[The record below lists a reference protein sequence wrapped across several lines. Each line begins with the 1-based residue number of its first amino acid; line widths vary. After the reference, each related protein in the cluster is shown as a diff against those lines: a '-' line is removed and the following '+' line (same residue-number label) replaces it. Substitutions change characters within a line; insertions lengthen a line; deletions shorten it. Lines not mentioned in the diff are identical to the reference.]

1 MKRHTTLL
9 STLFLGLAASAAC
22 GSGSAEEGSAQG
34 GEAAARAA
42 EGAAAGAQAATPSDQ
57 ELSCFLR
64 GATAEEAQGRPSPL
78 RDVRF
83 TLAGGGEALL
93 CYGAPSA
100 RGREI
105 MGGLV
110 PFGQPWR
117 AGANEATAIHL
128 TGATSI
134 GDVAVGPGSYSL
146 YTIPGEGEW
155 RFFLNSN
162 WQRWGIPINE
172 AVSETEV
179 GSFTVTPQALA
190 DPVETLTYRFENG
203 AIVMEWEN
211 TRLTIPMGPAES

>member
-9 STLFLGLAASAAC
+9 STLFLALAVSAAC
-22 GSGSAEEGSAQG
+22 SSGSAEEGTQG
-34 GEAAARAA
+34 GEATARAA
-42 EGAAAGAQAATPSDQ
+42 EGAAPGAQAGTPSDQ

-64 GATAEEAQGRPSPL
+64 GATPEEAQGRPSPL
-78 RDVRF
+78 RELRF

-110 PFGQPWR
+110 PFDRPWR

-128 TGATSI
+128 TGAASI
-134 GDVAVGPGSYSL
+134 GGVEVQPGSYSL
-146 YTIPGEGEW
+146 YTIPGEEEW
-155 RFFLNSN
+155 QIFLNSN
-162 WQRWGIPINE
+162 WQRWGIPIND
-172 AVSETEV
+172 AVRETEI
-179 GSFTVTPQALA
+179 GSVTVATQAL
-190 DPVETLTYRFENG
+190 DQPVESLTFRHEDG

-211 TRLTIPMGPAES
+211 TRVSIPVGPPEA